1 VAERDPNI
9 VVSGLS
15 GDFAKDGV
23 MVEVHIIRLEDE
35 KNWTLEVVNSTG
47 TSIVW
52 DDPFESDEQAYAEFL
67 RTVAEEGM
75 AAFADEDRSSNV
87 ITFPRPH

>member
-1 VAERDPNI
+1 MAEHDPNI

-15 GDFAKDGV
+15 GDFTKDGV
-23 MVEVHIIRLEDE
+23 MVEVHVIRLEDE
-35 KNWTLEVVNSTG
+35 KDWTLEVVNSSG

-67 RTVAEEGM
+67 RTVEEEGM
-75 AAFADEDRSSNV
+75 AAFADEENASNV
-87 ITFPRPH
+87 IPFPRPH